1 MAVRVKMGSEKR
13 SKKIRTIM
21 NVIRLYRMMST
32 DNTVC
37 HESDILNFILT
48 NNIKNFFEK
57 S

>member
-1 MAVRVKMGSEKR
+1 MGSETR